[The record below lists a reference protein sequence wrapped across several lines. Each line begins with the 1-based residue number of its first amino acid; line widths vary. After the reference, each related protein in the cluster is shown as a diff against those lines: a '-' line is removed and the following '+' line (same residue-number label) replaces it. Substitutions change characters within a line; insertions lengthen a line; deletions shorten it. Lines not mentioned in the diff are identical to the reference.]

1 MQPVLACQNQ
11 RVAVTLGQQSG
22 FAPIAAMPD
31 RPHGMNDIVCGQLET
46 CGDARFAGATANA
59 RRTFRQRPT
68 GCKQRGSCG
77 AVDRAIDA
85 TTAEQSGIGG
95 IDDGIHAQ
103 LGDVGAYDCNVE
115 IDRHGFGSGGAVCS
129 NNDGGLMLMANT
141 EDISFGYLL
150 SDVTL
155 LIRKHFDRRA
165 VKFGLTRA
173 QWRAT
178 RVLYHR
184 EGLRQTELAE
194 FLEMEPIAV
203 GRVID
208 RLQAAGFVER
218 RPDPK
223 DRRAWRLHT
232 TEQARGIIDDM
243 ERIGR
248 GLRKDATVGIDYDE
262 LQQAMAVITRMKEN
276 LLALEQDDVDVES

>member
-1 MQPVLACQNQ
+1 
-11 RVAVTLGQQSG
+11 
-22 FAPIAAMPD
+22 
-31 RPHGMNDIVCGQLET
+31 
-46 CGDARFAGATANA
+46 
-59 RRTFRQRPT
+59 
-68 GCKQRGSCG
+68 
-77 AVDRAIDA
+77 
-85 TTAEQSGIGG
+85 
-95 IDDGIHAQ
+95 
-103 LGDVGAYDCNVE
+103 
-115 IDRHGFGSGGAVCS
+115 
-129 NNDGGLMLMANT
+129 MAKT

-155 LIRKHFDRRA
+155 LFRKHFDRRA

-178 RVLYHR
+178 KMLYHR

-223 DRRAWRLHT
+223 DRRAWRLYT
-232 TEQARGIIDDM
+232 TEQARGVINDM
-243 ERIGR
+243 ELIARD
-248 GLRKDATVGIDYDE
+248 LRRDATTDITYAE
-262 LQQAMAVITRMKEN
+262 MTQAMAVLNRIKEN
-276 LLALEQDDVDVES
+276 LQALEVVEAAPNSNGNE

>member
-1 MQPVLACQNQ
+1 MVSA
-11 RVAVTLGQQSG
+11 RVASY
-22 FAPIAAMPD
+22 A
-31 RPHGMNDIVCGQLET
+31 
-46 CGDARFAGATANA
+46 
-59 RRTFRQRPT
+59 
-68 GCKQRGSCG
+68 
-77 AVDRAIDA
+77 
-85 TTAEQSGIGG
+85 
-95 IDDGIHAQ
+95 
-103 LGDVGAYDCNVE
+103 
-115 IDRHGFGSGGAVCS
+115 SGGYSGV
-129 NNDGGLMLMANT
+129 MEWQQVMAKT

-155 LIRKHFDRRA
+155 LFRKHFDRRA

-178 RVLYHR
+178 KVLYHR

-223 DRRAWRLHT
+223 DRRAWRLYVT
-232 TEQARGIIDDM
+232 DQARVIVGDM
-243 ERIGR
+243 EIIARE
-248 GLRKDATVGIDYDE
+248 LRKDATRGIDHDE
-262 LQQAMAVITRMKEN
+262 LRQALAVIGRIKDN
-276 LLALEQDDVDVES
+276 LQALEQGDGTP

>member
-1 MQPVLACQNQ
+1 MAPSTPPPPNNPGLAAFAMASRGN
-11 RVAVTLGQQSG
+11 RVRSAVTTVIDIRQDCLGLCLAYVKDG
-22 FAPIAAMPD
+22 YPECCIMP
-31 RPHGMNDIVCGQLET
+31 
-46 CGDARFAGATANA
+46 
-59 RRTFRQRPT
+59 
-68 GCKQRGSCG
+68 K
-77 AVDRAIDA
+77 
-85 TTAEQSGIGG
+85 
-95 IDDGIHAQ
+95 
-103 LGDVGAYDCNVE
+103 
-115 IDRHGFGSGGAVCS
+115 
-129 NNDGGLMLMANT
+129 T

-150 SDVTL
+150 NDVTL
-155 LIRKHFDRRA
+155 LFRKHFDRRA

-178 RVLYHR
+178 KMLYHR

-232 TEQARGIIDDM
+232 TEQAQVIVGDM
-243 ERIGR
+243 E
-248 GLRKDATVGIDYDE
+248 L
-262 LQQAMAVITRMKEN
+262 
-276 LLALEQDDVDVES
+276 